1 MAKENRSQY
10 AVLGL
15 LTWGPMSGYTL
26 KKASEQSIGN
36 FWNESY
42 GQIYPMLKHLAAE
55 GLATAS
61 AEKQAGKPDRYVY
74 ALTDK
79 GRKAL
84 QRWLRK
90 PAEQEVGRIE
100 ILLKLFFGRHIP
112 LAANVRQLQRFQTRQ
127 RQLLQKF
134 AAMEERLRAEHAGNP
149 DLPYWLMTIS
159 YGRHVCQA
167 RLHWSDEALTML
179 RGLSGNTSAAQSP
192 DKRAGHPRVDN
203 KTRRRTSSEAS
214 RHAHHR

>member
-42 GQIYPMLKHLAAE
+42 GQIYPILKQLAAE
-55 GLATAS
+55 GLATTS
-61 AEKQAGKPDRYVY
+61 VEKQVGKPDRYVY

-79 GRKAL
+79 GRRAL

-112 LAANVRQLQRFQTRQ
+112 LADNVRQLQRFQTYQ

-134 AAMEERLRAEHAGNP
+134 AAMEERLRVEHADHP

-167 RLHWSDEALTML
+167 RLQWCDEALAKL
-179 RGLSGNTSAAQSP
+179 KGLTGYGRTEQSQRRPQPNT
-192 DKRAGHPRVDN
+192 RIAGHTGR
-203 KTRRRTSSEAS
+203 S
-214 RHAHHR
+214 

>member
-42 GQIYPMLKHLAAE
+42 GQIYPILKQLAAE
-55 GLATAS
+55 GLATTS
-61 AEKQAGKPDRYVY
+61 VEKQVGKPDRYVY

-79 GRKAL
+79 GRRAL

-112 LAANVRQLQRFQTRQ
+112 LADNVRQLQRFQTYQ

-134 AAMEERLRAEHAGNP
+134 AAMEERLRVEHADHP
-149 DLPYWLMTIS
+149 DLPYWLVTIS

-167 RLHWSDEALTML
+167 RLHWGDEALTML
-179 RGLSGNTSAAQSP
+179 RGMSSNTPAAQSQ
-192 DKRAGHPRVDN
+192 DTREGHPRVSH
-203 KTRRRTSSEAS
+203 KTRRRTS
-214 RHAHHR
+214 